1 MKGLYLFQKF
11 DLPAFLQGKTLT
23 VTDCHPWK
31 DRDTQQELGTALDT
45 AITKD
50 ETAYPPTK
58 DGRMVTNLFEK
69 FSIKVPKVISVPVGS
84 VVEIVNGTATVYGDF
99 RNQLSVRAEDVKVV
113 QAPAPGGKEV

>member
-1 MKGLYLFQKF
+1 MKHLYLYQKF
-11 DLPAFLQGKTLT
+11 DLPAFLNGKELT

-31 DRDTQQELGTALDT
+31 DRDTQQEMVTALD
-45 AITKD
+45 AAVTKD

-69 FSIKVPKVISVPVGS
+69 FTIKVPKSVSVPVGA
-84 VVEIVNGTATVYGDF
+84 VITIVNGTGTVYGEY

-113 QAPAPGGKEV
+113 QVPASGNKGG